1 MVKYKS
7 PETRDR
13 VLVDIGLNIK
23 SWKTKQHVPG
33 FVRFAANSSSVNVI
47 DEMSGK
53 NYQRANRHVRA
64 HWQYSFGL
72 VDILR
77 EYKEKFPEVFES
89 ALRVR
94 KRDQMPGIREVLG
107 AEDSNAVG
115 KLKEITK
122 WIEALPIS
130 SLPFVDMGFDT
141 LETTM
146 ISSINEH
153 RKNVE
158 ENYNNVNLAVRNN
171 EFMPSKFLY
180 MERFPYWSSLF
191 PENTVD
197 KFKVGDRVLNLCSVK
212 RAYVPFGARGTC
224 VGKSE

>member
-1 MVKYKS
+1 
-7 PETRDR
+7 
-13 VLVDIGLNIK
+13 
-23 SWKTKQHVPG
+23 
-33 FVRFAANSSSVNVI
+33 
-47 DEMSGK
+47 
-53 NYQRANRHVRA
+53 
-64 HWQYSFGL
+64 
-72 VDILR
+72 
-77 EYKEKFPEVFES
+77 
-89 ALRVR
+89 
-94 KRDQMPGIREVLG
+94 
-107 AEDSNAVG
+107 
-115 KLKEITK
+115 
-122 WIEALPIS
+122 
-130 SLPFVDMGFDT
+130 
-141 LETTM
+141 M

-224 VGKSE
+224 VGKSEQKVIVMYDEQFIQGSDINGQCELYRGALMDPTHLMNITRKFET